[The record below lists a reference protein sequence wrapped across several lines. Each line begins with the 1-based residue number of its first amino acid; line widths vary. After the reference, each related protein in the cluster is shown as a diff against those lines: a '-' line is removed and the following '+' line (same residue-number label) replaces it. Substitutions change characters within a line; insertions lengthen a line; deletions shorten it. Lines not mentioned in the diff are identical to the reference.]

1 MWLLAV
7 FSHWLSFGLRALVPP
22 KLYYLEAPLGS
33 LPCGLSVEQLTT
45 VQLVSSE
52 RARVSPDE
60 MRAGLL

>member
-1 MWLLAV
+1 MVLAGFASLQAV
-7 FSHWLSFGLRALVPP
+7 GLRALVPP